1 MHLHRSFFSTCNLQ
15 LHRNRDAGIHS
26 FLWILRIFEE
36 HFYYGKAP
44 ANWFWKENFMK
55 IGKPTFYN
63 KDISWSWQL
72 FPKTDIARESVCFEN
87 NWQKIDI
94 VNVTVVFNSSTDI
107 AFRKYVTE
115 IFCDSYYFQEK
126 NWECFEFSVGVFI
139 LSSKRTN

>member
-1 MHLHRSFFSTCNLQ
+1 
-15 LHRNRDAGIHS
+15 
-26 FLWILRIFEE
+26 
-36 HFYYGKAP
+36 
-44 ANWFWKENFMK
+44 MK

-72 FPKTDIARESVCFEN
+72 FPKTDIERESVCFEN
-87 NWQKIDI
+87 NWQKVDI

-107 AFRKYVTE
+107 AFLKYVTE